1 MIIFDLD
8 GTLNIIGDRLKYV
21 QQPVKNWDAFY
32 EASLND
38 EVNTPIAKI
47 YNLFY
52 EKYYSIYILTGRN
65 EKYRT
70 ITEQWLTAN
79 DFLYDKLIM
88 RPDRDYRHD
97 TIVKPMLAAPFLKDI
112 EMAFE
117 DRKVMAEK
125 WRELGILCLHVAEG
139 NF

>member
-8 GTLNIIGDRLKYV
+8 GTLNIIGDRLKYL
-21 QQPVKNWDAFY
+21 QQPVKDWDAFY

-38 EVNTPIAKI
+38 AVNTPIAKI

-52 EKYYSIYILTGRN
+52 EKYSFIYILTGRN
-65 EKYRT
+65 EKYRA
-70 ITEQWLTAN
+70 ITKQWLRQN
-79 DFLYDKLIM
+79 NFLYDKLFM
-88 RPDRDYRHD
+88 RPDGDYRHD
-97 TIVKPMLAAPFLKDI
+97 TIVKPMLAAPFLNRI

-117 DRKVMAEK
+117 DRKVMADK